1 MLPELKR
8 GIKTIADH
16 YGLNIQTVKL
26 AEECSEYAAS
36 FFKFQGYSYCE
47 SGLPAKD
54 YFRNKKHEACKENIK
69 ELADVMIMTKQIEYL
84 MNQPD
89 NYWLKDIVETYM
101 QEKVERQLKRIK
113 EEENA

>member
-1 MLPELKR
+1 
-8 GIKTIADH
+8 
-16 YGLNIQTVKL
+16 
-26 AEECSEYAAS
+26 
-36 FFKFQGYSYCE
+36 
-47 SGLPAKD
+47 
-54 YFRNKKHEACKENIK
+54 
-69 ELADVMIMTKQIEYL
+69 

>member
-16 YGLNIQTVKL
+16 YGLNIQTVKF

-36 FFKFQGYSYCE
+36 FFKFISYCHCE
-47 SGLPAKD
+47 TGLPSKD
-54 YFRNKKHEACKENIK
+54 FFRNKKHEACKENIR
-69 ELADVMIMTKQIEYL
+69 EMADVMIMAKQIEYL

-89 NYWLKDIVETYM
+89 NYWLKDKVETYM